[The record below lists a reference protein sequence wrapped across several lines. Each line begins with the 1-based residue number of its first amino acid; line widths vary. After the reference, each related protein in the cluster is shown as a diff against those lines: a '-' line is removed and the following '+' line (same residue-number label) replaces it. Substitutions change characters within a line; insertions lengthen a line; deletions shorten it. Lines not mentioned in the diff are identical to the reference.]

1 MTTITISEKLIK
13 EKELI
18 LIPRKK
24 YEEFVNLE
32 KLLKN
37 RLAEEKDTDEAIAIY
52 KREKAQNKL
61 KTLKSLA
68 DLRLGVLPHKRN

>member
-1 MTTITISEKLIK
+1 MATITIPEKLIK

-18 LIPRKK
+18 VIPRRK
-24 YEEFVNLE
+24 YEEFINLE
-32 KLLKN
+32 KILKN
-37 RLAEEKDTDEAIAIY
+37 RLAEERNTDEAIAIY

-68 DLRLGVLPHKRN
+68 SLR

>member
-1 MTTITISEKLIK
+1 MATIIIPEKLIK

-18 LIPRKK
+18 VIPRKK
-24 YEEFVNLE
+24 YEEYVNLE

-37 RLAEEKDTDEAIAIY
+37 RIAEENEIDGAIAIY

-68 DLRLGVLPHKRN
+68 DLR

>member
-1 MTTITISEKLIK
+1 MTTITIPEKLIK

-18 LIPRKK
+18 VIPRRK

-37 RLAEEKDTDEAIAIY
+37 RMAEEKDLDKTIAIY

-61 KTLKSLA
+61 KVLRSLT
-68 DLRLGVLPHKRN
+68 DLR

>member
-1 MTTITISEKLIK
+1 MTTITIPEKLIK

-18 LIPRKK
+18 VIPRKK

-37 RLAEEKDTDEAIAIY
+37 RIAEERDTDEAIAIY
-52 KREKAQNKL
+52 KREKIQNKL
-61 KTLKSLA
+61 KTLKSFA
-68 DLRLGVLPHKRN
+68 DLR

>member
-1 MTTITISEKLIK
+1 MTTITIPKNLIR

-18 LIPRKK
+18 VIPRKK
-24 YEEFVNLE
+24 YEEFIGLE

-37 RLAEEKDTDEAIAIY
+37 KIAEEKDIDKAIAIY
-52 KREKAQNKL
+52 IKEKSQNKL

-68 DLRLGVLPHKRN
+68 DLR

>member
-1 MTTITISEKLIK
+1 MATITIPEKLAK

-18 LIPRKK
+18 VIPRKK
-24 YEEFVNLE
+24 YEEFINLE
-32 KLLKN
+32 KMLKN
-37 RLAEEKDTDEAIAIY
+37 RVAEEKDIDETIAVY

-68 DLRLGVLPHKRN
+68 DLR

>member
-1 MTTITISEKLIK
+1 MTTITIPEKLIK

-18 LIPRKK
+18 VIPRKK

-37 RLAEEKDTDEAIAIY
+37 RIAEEKDVDEAITIY

-61 KTLKSLA
+61 KSLA
-68 DLRLGVLPHKRN
+68 DLR

>member
-1 MTTITISEKLIK
+1 MATITIPEKLIK

-18 LIPRKK
+18 VIPRKK
-24 YEEFVNLE
+24 YEEYVNLE

-37 RLAEEKDTDEAIAIY
+37 RIAEENEIDGAIAIY

-68 DLRLGVLPHKRN
+68 DLR

>member
-1 MTTITISEKLIK
+1 MATITIPEKLIK

-18 LIPRKK
+18 VIPRKK
-24 YEEFVNLE
+24 YEEYVNLE

-37 RLAEEKDTDEAIAIY
+37 RIAEENEIDGAIAIY

-61 KTLKSLA
+61 KALKSLA
-68 DLRLGVLPHKRN
+68 DLR

>member
-1 MTTITISEKLIK
+1 MATITISEKLVK

-18 LIPRKK
+18 VIPRRK

-61 KTLKSLA
+61 RVLKSLA
-68 DLRLGVLPHKRN
+68 DLK

>member
-1 MTTITISEKLIK
+1 MTTITIPKNLIG

-18 LIPRKK
+18 VIPRKK

-37 RLAEEKDTDEAIAIY
+37 RITEGKDIDRAIAIY
-52 KREKAQNKL
+52 EKEKSQGKL
-61 KTLKSLA
+61 KILKSLA
-68 DLRLGVLPHKRN
+68 DLR

>member
-1 MTTITISEKLIK
+1 MTTITIPEKLIK

-18 LIPRKK
+18 IIPRKK

-37 RLAEEKDTDEAIAIY
+37 RIAEEKDTDEAIRIFE
-52 KREKAQNKL
+52 KERRENKL
-61 KTLKSLA
+61 KRVYNFSEI
-68 DLRLGVLPHKRN
+68 LGRPRTRK